1 VLDARLGAEPVE
13 AVRAAG
19 LAVLVLEPVG
29 ESLVVISEQ
38 LAHAKRRLAPHGLE
52 KGRRKVV
59 ANLIVRNVDDR
70 IAQAL
75 KEQAARH
82 GRSAEAEHRV
92 ILEQALARTRR
103 RSLADVL
110 ASMPDVG
117 RDEDFERVDEQGSAA
132 RRVFD

>member
-1 VLDARLGAEPVE
+1 M
-13 AVRAAG
+13 
-19 LAVLVLEPVG
+19 
-29 ESLVVISEQ
+29 
-38 LAHAKRRLAPHGLE
+38 
-52 KGRRKVV
+52 

-82 GRSAEAEHRV
+82 GRSAEAEHRA

-117 RDEDFERVDEQGSAA
+117 RDEDFERVDEQGSDA